1 MIKKQRESGIE
12 LLKIIS
18 MILIVFAH
26 TAQNAYRLKLPELM
40 LAEAT
45 LSKQKFIMAW
55 LIHFGSLGNY
65 LFIICSA
72 WFLIAV
78 KNHKS
83 KKYFRLFLILF

>member
-45 LSKQKFIMAW
+45 LSKQKFIMA
-55 LIHFGSLGNY
+55 
-65 LFIICSA
+65 
-72 WFLIAV
+72 
-78 KNHKS
+78 
-83 KKYFRLFLILF
+83 